1 MSFESEFQSAYTRE
15 TQGRSSAR
23 LVINDPFLHRMQ
35 RRHFIIYDVL
45 PAVFTVVALAL
56 LPVLRPGIPELIAFL
71 VMWICTGLGI
81 SAGYH
86 RLFAHKSWVAA
97 RPVRIFLA
105 IAGAMAG
112 QGGVLSW
119 VAMHRRHHE
128 RGDMDGDMHSPNLH
142 GEGWR
147 GKLRG
152 FVHAHFTWMMAH
164 PYPNVVHYAP
174 DLVRDHDISWV
185 HKHYQRW
192 AILGFVLPA
201 VFCAAV
207 EQSWLGLV
215 SGFLWGGMVRM
226 FVLEQGIWS
235 LNSLCHMVGTR
246 RWITRDK
253 SRNIGL
259 LAPFIFGESWH
270 HNHHAFPGSA
280 SFGLQWYRVDPGYWF
295 IRLMGVLGL
304 AHNIKVPNAAQLE
317 GRRQGTGATQAPQ

>member
-1 MSFESEFQSAYTRE
+1 MSFESEFQSVYTRE
-15 TQGRSSAR
+15 TAQGRSSSR
-23 LVINDPFLHRMQ
+23 LDINDPFLHRKQ

-45 PAVFTVVALAL
+45 PAVFTVVALL
-56 LPVLRPGIPELIAFL
+56 LIPVLPPGRWELVAFL
-71 VMWICTGLGI
+71 VMWVVTGLGI
-81 SAGYH
+81 SSGYH

-97 RPVRIFLA
+97 RPVRFFLA
-105 IAGAMAG
+105 IGGAMAG

-128 RGDMDGDMHSPNLH
+128 RGDMEGDMHSPNLH
-142 GEGWR
+142 GDGWR

-152 FVHAHFTWMMAH
+152 FTHAHFLWMKAH

-174 DLVRDHDISWV
+174 DLVRDRDMAWV

-201 VFCAAV
+201 VFCAAMT
-207 EQSWLGLV
+207 QSWTGLV
-215 SGFLWGGMVRM
+215 TGFLWGGMVRM

-235 LNSLCHMVGTR
+235 LNSLCHMIGSRLYV
-246 RWITRDK
+246 TRDK
-253 SRNIGL
+253 SRNIGV

-280 SFGLQWYRVDPGYWF
+280 SFGLRWWRVDPGYWF
-295 IRLMGVLGL
+295 IRLLALVGL
-304 AHNIKVPNAAQLE
+304 AREIKVPDAAQLE
-317 GRRQGTGATQAPQ
+317 ARQHRTNVYQ

>member
-1 MSFESEFQSAYTRE
+1 MSFESEFQSIYTRAS
-15 TQGRSSAR
+15 TGRASAR
-23 LVINDPFLHRMQ
+23 LVLDDPFLHRMQ
-35 RRHFIIYDVL
+35 KRHFILFDVL
-45 PAVFTVVALAL
+45 PAIFTLVAIAL
-56 LPVLRPGIPELIAFL
+56 LPVVPVGRAELGVFFI
-71 VMWICTGLGI
+71 MWLLTGLGI
-81 SAGYH
+81 SSGYH
-86 RLFAHKSWVAA
+86 RLFAHKSYVVA
-97 RPVRIFLA
+97 RPLRAALA

-128 RGDMDGDMHSPNLH
+128 RGDQEGDMHSPNLH

-152 FVHAHFTWMMAH
+152 FRHAHLTWMMAH

-174 DLVRDHDISWV
+174 DLVRDRDMVWI
-185 HKHYQRW
+185 HKHYNKW
-192 AILGFVLPA
+192 AILGFAVPA
-201 VFCAAV
+201 VVCAVAN
-207 EQSWLGLV
+207 QSWIGLV

-235 LNSLCHMVGTR
+235 LNSLCHLVGSR
-246 RWITRDK
+246 KYATRDK

-280 SFGLQWYRVDPGYWF
+280 SFGLAWYRVDPGYWF
-295 IRLMGVLGL
+295 IKALGVLGL
-304 AHNIKVPNAAQLE
+304 ARDIKVPDRAQLRLRE
-317 GRRQGTGATQAPQ
+317 AATAAET